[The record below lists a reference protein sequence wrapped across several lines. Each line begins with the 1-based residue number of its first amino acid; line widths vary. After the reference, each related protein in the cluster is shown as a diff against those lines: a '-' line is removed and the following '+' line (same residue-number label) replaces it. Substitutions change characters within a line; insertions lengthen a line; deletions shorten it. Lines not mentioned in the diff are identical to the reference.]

1 MAHTIDTKDNKATLT
16 ITIPQDA
23 VLAGMQKAAQELS
36 KDVKIPGF
44 RPGKADYS
52 ALKQRFGEMAIL
64 EAAVEPLIR
73 QHFSAVML
81 EENLETV
88 GQPYFNVEKMAPG
101 NDLVFTA
108 EIALYP
114 KITKL
119 ADIKKIK
126 VKREKAEA
134 TEEDI
139 ETALRD
145 LTRMQ
150 TKEVRRNSDSVIEEG
165 DKAVVNL
172 IMKEGAVVLEG
183 GEGRDHGVYTGEEH
197 YIPGFVQEI
206 IGLKEGDK
214 KTFDLAFPKDH
225 YQSFLA
231 GKNITFEVEIKEIF
245 ELQSPEIDAAFAK
258 GLGFDGKDKLEAA
271 IRENI
276 GAEKKMKEAQRF
288 EKEALDALCEKTKF
302 ETIPDLLINQE
313 IEKMIEEL
321 THHLEGQGLD
331 FESYLKQIG
340 KTLAELKLDM
350 TKGAKRRIEVGIIIS
365 HIAKE
370 DGITADE
377 NAIDEEL
384 DKMAEHYKD
393 NKDMQK
399 RIYEPVFR
407 DYVERQLTQKK
418 TVEYLLQNIA

>member
-16 ITIPQDA
+16 ITIPKDA
-23 VLAGMQKAAQELS
+23 VLAGMQSAAQELA
-36 KDVKIPGF
+36 KEVKIPGF
-44 RPGKADYS
+44 RPGKADYQ
-52 ALKQRFGEMAIL
+52 AIKQRFGEMAIL
-64 EAAVEPLIR
+64 EAAAEPLIR
-73 QHFSAVML
+73 QHFSAAMI

-88 GQPYFNVEKMAPG
+88 GQPFFNVEKMAPG

-119 ADIKKIK
+119 AAIDKVK
-126 VKREKAEA
+126 VKRETVEA
-134 TEEDI
+134 TKEDI

-145 LTRMQ
+145 LARMQ
-150 TKEVRRNSDSVIEEG
+150 TKEVRRAAGSSIEEG

-172 IMKEGAVVLEG
+172 TMKEGNVVLEG

-197 YIPGFVQEI
+197 YIPGFVKEI

-214 KTFDLAFPKDH
+214 KTFDLDFPKDH

-231 GKNITFEVEIKEIF
+231 GKNITFEVEVKEIF
-245 ELQSPEIDAAFAK
+245 ELQAPAIDAEFAK

-271 IRENI
+271 IKENI
-276 GAEKKMKEAQRF
+276 EAEKKMKESQRF
-288 EKEALDALCEKTKF
+288 EKEALDAICEKTKF
-302 ETIPDLLINQE
+302 EPLPDLLINQE
-313 IEKMIEEL
+313 IDKMIEEL
-321 THHLEGQGLD
+321 KHHLQGQGLD
-331 FESYLKQIG
+331 FDSYLKQIG

-365 HIAKE
+365 HVAKE
-370 DGITADE
+370 DGVTVDE
-377 NAIDEEL
+377 KAIDEEL
-384 DKMAEHYKD
+384 DKMAEHYKE
-393 NKDMQK
+393 NKEMQK

-418 TVEYLLQNIA
+418 TVEHILAKIA